1 MGIPPGGS
9 VLPRPDLGAM
19 ERLLGVLGHPERQLP
34 VVLVAGTNG
43 KSTTARVLAR
53 LLERSGLRV
62 GLYTSPH
69 LDVPHERIVIGDT
82 TITDEEL
89 ASVLRPVVEHERDG
103 SKPPSWFELMTA
115 AAVRW
120 FADQGVDVAVVETGL
135 GGSGDAT
142 TALGA
147 RVVAV
152 TSVGIDHVEYFGAT
166 LWDNAIA
173 EAGAVP
179 AGAAVVLG
187 EPDAAIHPPFEARC
201 PSLLLIT
208 GHDFGVIADSPV
220 AAGRSVSLFT
230 PAATYDEV
238 FLRLLAPWQTAS
250 ASVALA
256 AAETWLGAAVDD
268 QVVRDVFAATHAPGR
283 FELVHAP
290 GPLVVDG
297 AHNAAAAAALSRG
310 LRERFAGPASTVVVG
325 MTGERDPETFLRAL
339 GVRPASLVI
348 CTSPRT
354 TRAMPVSALVAAARA
369 VGARTVEVEADV
381 GAAVRHAA
389 RHRDRGVA
397 VVTGSLYVAGEA
409 LPVARSLALSLA
421 PGTGH
426 CDVDPASRTRR

>member
-1 MGIPPGGS
+1 
-9 VLPRPDLGAM
+9 M
-19 ERLLGVLGHPERQLP
+19 ERLLGVLGHPERHLQ

-53 LLERSGLRV
+53 LLEGSGLRV

-82 TITDEEL
+82 MITDEEL
-89 ASVLRPVVEHERDG
+89 ASVLRPVVEHERDE
-103 SKPPSWFELMTA
+103 SKPASWFELMTA
-115 AAVRW
+115 TAVRW
-120 FADQGVDVAVVETGL
+120 FTDQGVDVAVVETGL

-142 TALGA
+142 AALGA
-147 RVVAV
+147 RIVVV
-152 TSVGIDHVEYFGAT
+152 TSVAIDHVEYFGAT
-166 LWDNAIA
+166 RWSNAVA

-187 EPDAAIHPPFEARC
+187 EPDPALHPPFEARC
-201 PSLLLIT
+201 PSSLLIT
-208 GHDFGVIADSPV
+208 GHDFGVLADSPV

-230 PAATYDEV
+230 PAATYDDV
-238 FLRLLAPWQTAS
+238 LLRLLAPWQTAS

-268 QVVRDVFAATHAPGR
+268 RVVRDVFDATHAPGR
-283 FELVHAP
+283 FELVHTP

-310 LRERFAGPASTVVVG
+310 LHERFARSPSTVVVG
-325 MTGERDPETFLRAL
+325 MTGERDPKTFLSAL
-339 GVRPASLVI
+339 GVQPATRVI

-354 TRAMPVSALVAAARA
+354 ARAMPIDALAAAARA
-369 VGARTVEVEADV
+369 VGVRTVEVEAAV
-381 GAAVRHAA
+381 AVAVRHAA
-389 RHRDRGVA
+389 HHLDGAVA

-409 LPVARSLALSLA
+409 LPVARSLAS
-421 PGTGH
+421 
-426 CDVDPASRTRR
+426 

>member
-1 MGIPPGGS
+1 M
-9 VLPRPDLGAM
+9 LPRPDLGAM

-53 LLERSGLRV
+53 LLEGSGLRV

-69 LDVPHERIVIGDT
+69 LHLPHERIVIGDT
-82 TITDEEL
+82 TITDAEL
-89 ASVLRPVVEHERDG
+89 ASVLGPAVEHEREG
-103 SKPPSWFELMTA
+103 SKPASWFELMTA

-142 TALGA
+142 AALGA

-166 LWDNAIA
+166 RWDNAVA
-173 EAGAVP
+173 EAGAIPV
-179 AGAAVVLG
+179 GAAVVLG
-187 EPDAAIHPPFEARC
+187 EPDAAMHPPFAAVG
-201 PSLLLIT
+201 PSSLLIT
-208 GHDFGVIADSPV
+208 GHDFGVVADSPV

-238 FLRLLAPWQTAS
+238 FLSLLAPWQTAS
-250 ASVALA
+250 ACVALA

-268 QVVRDVFAATHAPGR
+268 RVVRDVFAATHAPGR
-283 FELVHAP
+283 FELVHTP

-310 LRERFAGPASTVVVG
+310 LRERFARSASTVVVG
-325 MTGERDPETFLRAL
+325 MTGERDPKTFLSAL
-339 GVRPASLVI
+339 GVRPATRVI

-354 TRAMPVSALVAAARA
+354 TRAVPIGALAAAARA
-369 VGARTVEVEADV
+369 VGVRTVEIEADV

-389 RHRDRGVA
+389 HHLDGAVG

-409 LPVARSLALSLA
+409 LPVARSLAS
-421 PGTGH
+421 
-426 CDVDPASRTRR
+426 